1 MAQGKATVL
10 CASGTSS
17 PLRAMWTTLASGANN
32 VYVDVNNV
40 DGSKLILL
48 VMGNNSTNITATC
61 GKFYIGTSDSAATG
75 STFAYPY
82 SGAMLRRL
90 QIQSTKSADTDARFP
105 STGGDPQ
112 LTILGPFETARF
124 KSSAGYIKFCKRKSA
139 GDAAD
144 YYVCPILIK

>member
-17 PLRAMWTTLASGANN
+17 PLRAMWTTLASGSNN

-48 VMGNNSTNITATC
+48 VMSNNTTSITATC

-75 STFAYPY
+75 SSKSYPY
-82 SGAMLRRL
+82 SAAKLHRL
-90 QIQSTKSADTDARFP
+90 QVQSTRSADTDAAFP
-105 STGGDPQ
+105 STGGKAQ
-112 LTILGPFETARF
+112 LTVLGPF
-124 KSSAGYIKFCKRKSA
+124 
-139 GDAAD
+139 
-144 YYVCPILIK
+144 